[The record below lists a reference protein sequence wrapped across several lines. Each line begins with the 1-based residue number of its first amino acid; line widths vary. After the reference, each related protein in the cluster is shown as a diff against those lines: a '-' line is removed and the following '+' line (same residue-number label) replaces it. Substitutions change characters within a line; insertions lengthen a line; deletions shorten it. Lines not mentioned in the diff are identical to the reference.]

1 MEKSMKQRKMV
12 NIRSLKDFVTEEL
25 PSSSMLRRIVLQEKD
40 SISARSF
47 IVKMGMWIKVMREER
62 QRE

>member
-1 MEKSMKQRKMV
+1 MEKFRKQRKMV